1 MVDSW
6 MMDENGSTQVST
18 GGKPADPMR
27 HDAKGFATPQ
37 QQARDVGR
45 SAVRAGGQEMSSG
58 RRVII
63 MFL

>member
-6 MMDENGSTQVST
+6 VMNENGSTQVNT
-18 GGKPADPMR
+18 GGKPADPKR

-37 QQARDVGR
+37 QKVRGVGR
-45 SAVRAGGQEMSSG
+45 SAVCAGGQEMSSG